1 MLSTVL
7 KSSIVHKVCNYSSK
21 VVFFRSQPSST
32 TPVLVTLRETPFS
45 DVIKDDGV
53 LSKTLMWFDLES
65 SSPGIN
71 LLMELKTAKMFK
83 LVVLKVLWKRLML
96 APLSFLLILH
106 PKQFMFAVFMIDCS
120 RKCGEATMLC

>member
-21 VVFFRSQPSST
+21 VVFFRSLPSST
-32 TPVLVTLRETPFS
+32 TPVLVTLPETPFS
-45 DVIKDDGV
+45 DVIKDDSV

-71 LLMELKTAKMFK
+71 LLKGVKNGTD
-83 LVVLKVLWKRLML
+83 V
-96 APLSFLLILH
+96 
-106 PKQFMFAVFMIDCS
+106 
-120 RKCGEATMLC
+120 